1 MPRALLSVHDKTG
14 IVGFASTLHALGWD
28 IVSSGGTARAV
39 ADAGI
44 PVVDVADITG
54 FPPMLGHRVVTLHP
68 KVHGGILADRDDPGH
83 VSEMVQHGIEG
94 IDLVVVNLYPFA
106 SNPGVELIDIG
117 GPAMVRAAAKNFA
130 HVGVVVD
137 TADYAD
143 VLEAIEG
150 GYFGTAIRRVLAQK
164 AFRITSAYDAAIA
177 SWLADETPD
186 RAPAPV
192 PPFLTMVAERAEV
205 LRYGENPHQTG
216 ARYRL
221 PGVESWW
228 DSAVQLNGK
237 EMSYLN
243 VLDTEAAWQ
252 LVSRFDRPAC
262 VIVKHANPCGVALA
276 PTIGEA
282 YVRANAADPV
292 SAFGGIV
299 AVNGEIGGTTALEIS
314 KVFTE
319 VVIAPSFSA
328 EALEILSAKENLRL
342 IEAIAP
348 FNSMAVNVRSID
360 GGLLVQT
367 TDEVD
372 EPLDD
377 FIVVTDRAPTAEE
390 WQSLLLAWQTVA
402 ATWSNAIVLANGD
415 VVVGVGGGQPNRVD
429 AARIAV
435 ARAGD
440 ASRGAVAASDA
451 FFPFGDTVETL
462 AAAGVTAVIQ
472 PGGSVRDGESI
483 EAANRHG
490 IAMVATGTRHF
501 RH

>member
-1 MPRALLSVHDKTG
+1 MPRALLSVYDKTG
-14 IVGFASTLHALGWD
+14 IVDFASALHALGWD
-28 IVSSGGTARAV
+28 IVSSGGTAKTV
-39 ADAGI
+39 ADAGV
-44 PVVDVADITG
+44 PVVDIADITG
-54 FPPMLGHRVVTLHP
+54 FPPMLDHRVVTLHP
-68 KVHGGILADRDDPGH
+68 KVHGGILADRDNPGH
-83 VSEMVQHGIEG
+83 VAEMAQHGIQG

-117 GPAMVRAAAKNFA
+117 GPAMVRAAAKNFS

-150 GYFGTAIRRVLAQK
+150 GYFGVGARRVLAQK

-177 SWLADETPD
+177 SWLADDTVD
-186 RAPAPV
+186 RAAASV
-192 PPFLTMVAERAEV
+192 PPILTMVAERAEV

-243 VLDTEAAWQ
+243 VYDTEAAWQ

-276 PTIGEA
+276 PTINEA

-299 AVNGEIGGTTALEIS
+299 AVNGEVNGETALEIS

-319 VVIAPSFSA
+319 VIIAPSFSA

-342 IEAIAP
+342 IEAVAP

-367 TDEVD
+367 VDEVD

-377 FIVVTDRAPTAEE
+377 FTVVTERAPSADE

-429 AARIAV
+429 AARIAIG
-435 ARAGD
+435 RAG
-440 ASRGAVAASDA
+440 AAATGSVAASDA
-451 FFPFGDTVETL
+451 FFPFGDTVGEL

-472 PGGSVRDGESI
+472 PGGSVRDNESI
-483 EAANRHG
+483 AAANAHG
-490 IAMVATGTRHF
+490 MAMVVTGTRHF

>member
-1 MPRALLSVHDKTG
+1 MPRALLSVYDKTG
-14 IVGFASTLHALGWD
+14 IAEFASALHALGWTLL
-28 IVSSGGTARAV
+28 SSGGTARAI

-44 PVVDVADITG
+44 PVTDVAEITG
-54 FPPMLGHRVVTLHP
+54 LSPILDHRVVTLHP
-68 KVHGGILADRDDPGH
+68 KIHGGILADRDNPDH
-83 VSEMVQHGIEG
+83 VREMEEFGIEA
-94 IDLVVVNLYPFA
+94 IDLVVVNLYPFG

-117 GPAMVRAAAKNFA
+117 GPALVRAAAKNFA

-143 VLEAIEG
+143 VLEMIEG
-150 GYFGTAIRRVLAQK
+150 EYFGIGARRVLAQK
-164 AFRITSAYDAAIA
+164 AFRITSAYDASISA
-177 SWLADETPD
+177 WLSEETPD
-186 RAPAPV
+186 RADATV
-192 PPFLTMVAERAEV
+192 PPILTLVAERAEV

-243 VLDTEAAWQ
+243 VYDTEAAWQ
-252 LVSRFDRPAC
+252 LVSKFDRPAA
-262 VIVKHANPCGVALA
+262 VIVKHANPCGVAVG
-276 PTIGEA
+276 PTIFDA
-282 YVRANAADPV
+282 YSRAHQADPV
-292 SAFGGIV
+292 SAFGGII
-299 AVNGEIGGTTALEIS
+299 AVNGEVNEQTALAIAD
-314 KVFTE
+314 VFTE

-328 EALEILSAKENLRL
+328 EALEVLCAKPNLRI

-348 FNSMAVNVRSID
+348 ISSMAINVRSID
-360 GGLLVQT
+360 GGLLVQSI
-367 TDEVD
+367 DEVS

-377 FIVVTDRAPTAEE
+377 FEVVTERAPSDDE

-402 ATWSNAIVLANGD
+402 ATWSNAIVLAHGD

-429 AARIAV
+429 AARIALG
-435 ARAGD
+435 RAGES
-440 ASRGAVAASDA
+440 ASGSVAASDA

-462 AAAGVTAVIQ
+462 AAAGVTAIIQ
-472 PGGSVRDGESI
+472 PGGSVRDEESI
-483 EAANRHG
+483 AAANAHH
-490 IAMVATGTRHF
+490 IAMVFTGTRHF

>member
-282 YVRANAADPV
+282 YVRANGADPV

-299 AVNGEIGGTTALEIS
+299 AVNGEIGATTALEIS